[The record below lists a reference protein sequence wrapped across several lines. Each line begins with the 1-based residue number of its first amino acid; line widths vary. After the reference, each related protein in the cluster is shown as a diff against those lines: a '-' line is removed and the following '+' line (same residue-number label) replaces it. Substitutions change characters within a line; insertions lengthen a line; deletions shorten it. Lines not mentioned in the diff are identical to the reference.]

1 MSKTMRLSSARLAI
15 LFVAIFACGVSLLL
29 TAVYFLTARVLDRE
43 VDAVIR
49 GEVDSLVDDY
59 MRGGLIQLV
68 STLHRRSD
76 NWGRTGAV
84 YLLTEGNGYPIAG
97 NLARWPREIA
107 AYDTWI
113 EFNID
118 ASDSGGVTKH
128 PVRAHTFRLPG
139 GRRLLVGTDIL
150 ERRRLASRLR
160 TAMFWGVGSSVA
172 LAALVGAFYSRRVR
186 RRVTVIADTCRR
198 IMNGNLAERLP
209 IEASH
214 DEFDEL
220 ATAVNQMLHRIHQQ
234 TDMLRTTFDSAAHDL
249 RAPLYRARV
258 RIEEALQHEDLS
270 TPARETMEATLAE
283 LERVQ
288 RTLGTLLQ
296 IAQTDGRGSEVVTE
310 DLDLAAL
317 AREMVELYQP
327 EAGTRE
333 IALEYSGADTASMRG
348 NRQLLAQAIVNL
360 VENALKYVHAGG
372 RVAVDVQTAPRE
384 TLLSVADN
392 GPGIP
397 VEDRERIMQP
407 FVRLERDRGQLGSGL
422 GLSLVAAVMRLH
434 QGSIELAD
442 NEPGL
447 KVVCR
452 FLSPHHFITS
462 SLHIYL
468 DPHPARIAARAVLA
482 AQHTALRRAGRLFDA
497 AQLHPFTEACGNLR
511 RQCLAID
518 RAVVKLLGALLDI
531 EHDTLAVDARRH
543 QESAAQVA
551 VFGDRR
557 APWPT
562 SAAGSDHRDDRHA
575 RAGRDEG
582 RGSFQHAHARNPAAQ
597 SRALRLC
604 AAHRYAGTRARRF
617 VGADA
622 AALGANRAG
631 SRDTFALR
639 VLCAILSHGDQ

>member
-1 MSKTMRLSSARLAI
+1 MRLSSARLAI

-49 GEVDSLVDDY
+49 GEVESLVDDY

-84 YLLTEGNGYPIAG
+84 YLLTEANGYPIAG
-97 NLARWPREIA
+97 NLASWPREIA
-107 AYDTWI
+107 AYDTGI

-118 ASDSGGVTKH
+118 ASDSGGVTQH

-186 RRVTVIADTCRR
+186 RRVAVIADTCRR

-333 IALEYSGADTASMRG
+333 LALEYSGADAASVRG

-372 RVAVDVQTAPRE
+372 RVAVEVQATPSE
-384 TLLSVADN
+384 TILSVADN

-397 VEDRERIMQP
+397 AEDRERIMQP

-434 QGSIELAD
+434 NGSIELAD

-452 FLSPHHFITS
+452 F
-462 SLHIYL
+462 
-468 DPHPARIAARAVLA
+468 
-482 AQHTALRRAGRLFDA
+482 
-497 AQLHPFTEACGNLR
+497 
-511 RQCLAID
+511 
-518 RAVVKLLGALLDI
+518 K
-531 EHDTLAVDARRH
+531 
-543 QESAAQVA
+543 
-551 VFGDRR
+551 
-557 APWPT
+557 
-562 SAAGSDHRDDRHA
+562 
-575 RAGRDEG
+575 
-582 RGSFQHAHARNPAAQ
+582 RGEV
-597 SRALRLC
+597 
-604 AAHRYAGTRARRF
+604 TK
-617 VGADA
+617 
-622 AALGANRAG
+622 
-631 SRDTFALR
+631 
-639 VLCAILSHGDQ
+639 